1 MRSMMGK
8 VRIAAV
14 VVPGALAFAAAVS
27 AQGAAPTRIRL
38 GTLAPQGTSY
48 HHILQEMGERWR
60 VATNGQVQLTVYAGT
75 MGSEVELVRRMRLGQ
90 LQAATLTTTGIA
102 SIDPAVVALQQM
114 PMMFRSLDEVDFVR
128 SRLEPNLTSRLAD
141 RGYVVLFWADAG
153 WVRYFSRQPVVH
165 PDEFKKLRIFVTA
178 GETEQF
184 DLMKSDGY
192 LPVALEWTDALTAL
206 QTRMIDAI
214 PTIPYGALSMQV
226 HTVAKYM
233 LDLNWLP
240 LVGATIMSKKSWD
253 ALPPESQAS
262 LRAAAIKSG
271 VDFQARGRAESD
283 EAVQAMRTRGLT
295 LVPIP
300 PAAQAEWRAMS
311 ERLYPRIRGSIV
323 PADMFDEVVR
333 LLAEYRSSRTSPR

>member
-1 MRSMMGK
+1 MMAK
-8 VRIAAV
+8 VRIAAALV
-14 VVPGALAFAAAVS
+14 SGALAFATAVL
-27 AQGAAPTRIRL
+27 AQNAAPTRIRL

-114 PMMFRSLDEVDFVR
+114 PMMFRTLDEADFVR
-128 SRLEPNLTSRLAD
+128 SRLEPNLIRRLAD

-153 WVRYFSRQPVVH
+153 WVRYFSRQLVVH

-178 GETEQF
+178 GETQQF
-184 DLMKSDGY
+184 DLMKSGGY
-192 LPVALEWTDALTAL
+192 SPVALEWNDALTAL

-214 PTIPYGALSMQV
+214 PMIPYGALSMQV

-233 LDLNWLP
+233 LELNWLP
-240 LVGATIMSKKSWD
+240 LVGATIISKKTWD

-262 LRAAAIKSG
+262 LRAAAIKAG
-271 VDFQARGRAESD
+271 EDFQARGRKESD

-295 LVPIP
+295 LVPLKIFD
-300 PAAQAEWRAMS
+300 AHGLLRLEIGIARGKKKYDKRETIKKRDVKRDMARA
-311 ERLYPRIRGSIV
+311 LQK
-323 PADMFDEVVR
+323 
-333 LLAEYRSSRTSPR
+333 

>member
-1 MRSMMGK
+1 MRSMMAK
-8 VRIAAV
+8 VRIAAALV
-14 VVPGALAFAAAVS
+14 SGALAFATAVL
-27 AQGAAPTRIRL
+27 AQNAAPTRIRL

-114 PMMFRSLDEVDFVR
+114 PMMFRTLDEADFVR
-128 SRLEPNLTSRLAD
+128 SRLEPNLIRRLAD

-153 WVRYFSRQPVVH
+153 WVRYFSRQLVVH

-178 GETEQF
+178 GETQQF
-184 DLMKSDGY
+184 DLMKSGGY
-192 LPVALEWTDALTAL
+192 LPVALEWNDALTAL

-214 PTIPYGALSMQV
+214 PMIPYGALSMQV

-233 LDLNWLP
+233 LELNWLP
-240 LVGATIMSKKSWD
+240 LVGATIISKKTWD

-262 LRAAAIKSG
+262 LRAAAIKAG
-271 VDFQARGRAESD
+271 EDFQARGRKESD

-300 PAAQAEWRAMS
+300 PAAEAEWRAMS
-311 ERLYPRIRGSIV
+311 ERLYPQIRGSIV